1 MLEFVKRGNVDNA
14 PPARYYAQY
23 MNVNSNRHGS
33 VREQQCQHFAAK
45 LLCSLHCVDR
55 YAKEQ
60 ANNSWRFHV
69 GRHEGVSH
77 PNSQQHTQQQLQQQL
92 QPGGMSTPEGR
103 CGTPP
108 ATGSPDRLD
117 KATLK
122 VHLPNGGFNV
132 VKFGDAIDVKG
143 IITLITSRLATGQR
157 AYQHLYAMRLQHP
170 PTGEVY
176 WLHQDTT
183 MYQVQEKYER
193 KHPHSEWRYE
203 LRVRYLPQN
212 LTDLYEKDRVTFYY
226 YYDQVRN
233 DYLCADHAAL
243 DQDVAVQLCCL
254 EIRYFFKDMPQIA
267 LDKKSNLEYLE
278 REVGLHKFLPRAVLD
293 GMKPKALRKLIQ
305 QHFKKVAA
313 LSELE
318 CMFKFFELLRAHYRF
333 DQERF
338 RCDLGSGWS
347 IPVELVIGP
356 DLGISYMTH
365 RATTRCFLFQPT
377 RMAEFD
383 RIQAIQTLVSDCE
396 THRKAVVQLRVA
408 GTTETLTITCPSL
421 EVAESLADLIDGYCR
436 LATQSTT
443 SLWNRKAAIWK
454 HYPCPCS
461 LKDAHPPKYRQQQQ
475 HGVGSRQASG
485 GSGSPE
491 TTAAQTGTMLS
502 EDYAEIVDEEGD
514 YSTPA
519 TRDYE
524 LVRNQVELGE
534 IIGEGQFGDVH
545 KGTFKGRDSQLIP
558 VAVKTCKA
566 DADLSTAEK
575 FLEEAYIMQ
584 QFDHPHI
591 IKLIGV
597 CSESPIWI
605 VMELA
610 RLGEMRAY
618 LQSNKHRL
626 DLATLLLYTFQ
637 LSTALSYLESKKFVH
652 RDIAARNVLVSAHN
666 CVKLAD
672 FGLSRWVED
681 QSYYKASKGKL
692 PIKWMSPESINFR
705 RFTTASDVW
714 MFGVCMWEILML
726 GVKPFQGVKNND
738 VIGKIESGERL
749 ALPQNCPPRLYS
761 LMSQCWA
768 YEPSKRPSFKDIR
781 EVLNEI
787 LMEERHQQQ
796 ETMRRENRRVQAMSW
811 GSTGSDDPPP
821 PKPSRFPIL
830 GAANSTSLASLTGAM
845 SGGGSINNTTP
856 APTTYIVAQNP
867 EVLVQLLRENESRGI
882 SPSVYTTPASAF
894 NTLANQMTPAA
905 SVYGDDLLEDSG
917 GGGDSSHLDLE
928 LEQQLLEQRLRQQ
941 QRESEEDG
949 RWLAEEETNL
959 KKRLSIATSL
969 SDRSDTDS
977 VDGSPLHHAG
987 SVSTPPLPSSAT
999 PPSTIC
1005 RTSSQHDSSERD
1017 RSSTPLSNGSAEE
1030 RVIVVK
1036 KMEPTPTAD
1045 LDRSN
1050 DKVYDCTTSVVK
1062 AVMSLSQGVQ
1072 QSQVDQYLELVR
1084 RVGIEL
1090 RALLSS
1096 VDTLV
1101 PIFPVSA
1108 HREVE
1113 MAHKVLSKDMGEL
1126 VNAMKLAQNYSCT
1139 TLDAEYRKGMLSAA
1153 HILAMDA
1160 KNLLDVIDSIR
1171 IRYPDVNTYICTGVP
1186 VQTVENDVGEVQRE
1200 VRPAL
1205 HEAPSTITQDTP
1217 SFGSLERQRKLA
1229 VPSLAVS
1236 NVMVQQPIYSA
1247 ATKPLLSSTASAVPI
1262 MQKPANKLSSGAGSL
1277 ASSNPTDS

>member
-1 MLEFVKRGNVDNA
+1 SKR
-14 PPARYYAQY
+14 
-23 MNVNSNRHGS
+23 S
-33 VREQQCQHFAAK
+33 
-45 LLCSLHCVDR
+45 
-55 YAKEQ
+55 
-60 ANNSWRFHV
+60 
-69 GRHEGVSH
+69 SH
-77 PNSQQHTQQQLQQQL
+77 IKTEEN
-92 QPGGMSTPEGR
+92 
-103 CGTPP
+103 
-108 ATGSPDRLD
+108 
-117 KATLK
+117 
-122 VHLPNGGFNV
+122 
-132 VKFGDAIDVKG
+132 
-143 IITLITSRLATGQR
+143 
-157 AYQHLYAMRLQHP
+157 
-170 PTGEVY
+170 
-176 WLHQDTT
+176 
-183 MYQVQEKYER
+183 
-193 KHPHSEWRYE
+193 
-203 LRVRYLPQN
+203 
-212 LTDLYEKDRVTFYY
+212 
-226 YYDQVRN
+226 
-233 DYLCADHAAL
+233 
-243 DQDVAVQLCCL
+243 
-254 EIRYFFKDMPQIA
+254 
-267 LDKKSNLEYLE
+267 
-278 REVGLHKFLPRAVLD
+278 
-293 GMKPKALRKLIQ
+293 
-305 QHFKKVAA
+305 
-313 LSELE
+313 
-318 CMFKFFELLRAHYRF
+318 
-333 DQERF
+333 
-338 RCDLGSGWS
+338 
-347 IPVELVIGP
+347 
-356 DLGISYMTH
+356 
-365 RATTRCFLFQPT
+365 TRPT

-396 THRKAVVQLRVA
+396 THKKAVVQLRVA
-408 GTTETLTITCPSL
+408 GTSETLTITCPSL

-436 LATQSTT
+436 LVTQSTT
-443 SLWNRKAAIWK
+443 SLWNRKAYVGIQ
-454 HYPCPCS
+454 
-461 LKDAHPPKYRQQQQ
+461 DAQPPKYRQQQQ
-475 HGVGSRQASG
+475 QQHGGGSRQTSG

-545 KGTFKGRDSQLIP
+545 KGTFKGRDNQS
-558 VAVKTCKA
+558 
-566 DADLSTAEK
+566 EK
-575 FLEEAYIMQ
+575 FLEEAFVN
-584 QFDHPHI
+584 QFDHAHI

-738 VIGKIESGERL
+738 VIGKIENGERL
-749 ALPQNCPPRLYS
+749 ALPANCPPRLYS

-768 YEPSKRPSFKDIR
+768 YEPSKRPSFKEIR

-787 LMEERHQQQ
+787 LLEERHQQQ

-821 PKPSRFPIL
+821 PKPARFPVI
-830 GAANSTSLASLTGAM
+830 GASDSTSLASLA
-845 SGGGSINNTTP
+845 GSVVNNATP

-894 NTLANQMTPAA
+894 NTLALQQFQ
-905 SVYGDDLLEDSG
+905 
-917 GGGDSSHLDLE
+917 

-941 QRESEEDG
+941 QRESEEDS

-959 KKRLSIATSL
+959 GRELPDV

-977 VDGSPLHHAG
+977 VDGSPLHHGG
-987 SVSTPPLPSSAT
+987 SIPTPPLTSSAT

-1005 RTSSQHDSSERD
+1005 RTSSQQDSSERD

-1045 LDRSN
+1045 LDRTN

-1072 QSQVDQYLELVR
+1072 QSRADQYLELVR
-1084 RVGIEL
+1084 RVGMEL

-1101 PIFPVSA
+1101 PVFPISA

-1113 MAHKVLSKDMGEL
+1113 MAHKVLSKDMSEL
-1126 VNAMKLAQNYSCT
+1126 VNAMKLAQNYSTT

-1171 IRYPDVNTYICTGVP
+1171 IRHPEVNNYICTGIITK
-1186 VQTVENDVGEVQRE
+1186 TVENDIGETQHE
-1200 VRPAL
+1200 VRPATVTL
-1205 HEAPSTITQDTP
+1205 QEAPASVVRDSP
-1217 SFGSLERQRKLA
+1217 SLGSLERQRKMA
-1229 VPSLAVS
+1229 VASSAMS
-1236 NVMVQQPIYSA
+1236 NVMHQPPISQMINLDCAGCKPKRTVMSDLEDFDHVFEQENRRNIVRHRHRRIRLDTNSSA
-1247 ATKPLLSSTASAVPI
+1247 LPFGNSRSLSR
-1262 MQKPANKLSSGAGSL
+1262 SS
-1277 ASSNPTDS
+1277 